1 MANTEKDVKHEQK
14 TSKSSENELNNEEGG
29 DASTESKKKTI
40 SRSFPKL
47 KAANKDIVFTKKKKS
62 IIPNDRTMANKHKK
76 YSSKL
81 SKHKE
86 KHSKK
91 EDSKKKDVSND
102 NKDDSEEFSKE
113 VFAQR
118 SIKGSS
124 HDIKPEKIRNKE
136 SNNQQSLKKRK
147 SSDLQEQPA
156 LKYKKVTYLSVI
168 EGKKFYSI
176 FLL

>member
-1 MANTEKDVKHEQK
+1 MAKIEKDIKDKQNS
-14 TSKSSENELNNEEGG
+14 SKSSEDELSNQEGG

-76 YSSKL
+76 HSSKV

-86 KHSKK
+86 KLSKK
-91 EDSKKKDVSND
+91 EESKKDDVSNE
-102 NKDDSEEFSKE
+102 NKNDSEEFSKE

-124 HDIKPEKIRNKE
+124 HDIKPDKIHNKE
-136 SNNQQSLKKRK
+136 SNNKQSLKKKK
-147 SSDLQEQPA
+147 SGDLQEQPA

-168 EGKKFYSI
+168 EGKNVLFLYS
-176 FLL
+176 